1 MKLDIKIVILFLIV
15 ALAGFSG
22 GFYTYKVSQR
32 NLETGYIQK
41 EVLKNCT
48 CPEVNYTGLVYTK
61 NRTSFS
67 ELFQEVKSSV
77 VSIEVKKS
85 SESILSG
92 SQGSGWVYDLEGH
105 IVTNNHVIENSEEIT
120 IRFLD
125 GTVLDAS
132 IVGTDP
138 YSDLAVLKINT
149 TKELN
154 PLKLGKSRELRVGDP
169 IAALGNPF
177 GLSGSMTKGIVS
189 QKGRLLSGTGGFSI
203 ANVIQIDAAINPGNS
218 GGPLLNLKKEVVGV
232 NTAITSKT
240 GTFSGVGFAVPSD
253 TVKRVVKSIIEKG
266 EYRHPWI
273 GVEGRDVTPAIAEAM
288 DLEESKGFLVTKVVE
303 DSPADRAGFE
313 GGDEKKTIDGRET
326 KIGGDV
332 IIGVEGNKVRKINDL
347 LTYLERSTEVGNE
360 ITLEVIR
367 DGERKKIDLVLGERP
382 EVDN

>member
-1 MKLDIKIVILFLIV
+1 MKLDIKVVILLLIV
-15 ALAGFSG
+15 ALVGFSG

-32 NLETGYIQK
+32 NLETGYIQEK
-41 EVLKNCT
+41 VFKNCT
-48 CPEVNYTGLVYTK
+48 CSEANYTGLVYTK
-61 NRTSFS
+61 NRTSFA

-92 SQGSGWVYDLEGH
+92 SQGSGWVYDSEGH

-120 IRFLD
+120 VRFLD

-149 TKELN
+149 TKELD

-189 QKGRLLSGTGGFSI
+189 QKGRLLSGTEGFSI

-266 EYRHPWI
+266 EYKHPWI
-273 GVEGRDVTPAIAEAM
+273 GIEGMDVTPAIAEAM
-288 DLEESKGFLVTKVVE
+288 DLKESKGFLVTNVVE
-303 DSPADRAGFE
+303 DSPADKAGLE
-313 GGDEKKTIDGRET
+313 GGDEKKTIDGREI

-332 IIGVEGNKVRKINDL
+332 IIGVEGNKVRKINDI
-347 LTYLERSTEVGNE
+347 LTYLERSTEVGEE

-382 EVDN
+382 KVNN